1 MKESVNFIEGHQKAS
16 LLIDNTKKLF
26 IMSQEG
32 NANKGG
38 NTTRTI
44 FGIFMIVI
52 YVGMGILLLINFFQW
67 ESGPWEWLRWVGG
80 ILLIVYGV
88 WRGYRQFS
96 GIDRNIGD
104 EY

>member
-38 NTTRTI
+38 NTARTI

-67 ESGPWEWLRWVGG
+67 ESGPVGMAPLGRRNPSDCLWSMAWLSPVQRH
-80 ILLIVYGV
+80 
-88 WRGYRQFS
+88 RPQYR
-96 GIDRNIGD
+96 
-104 EY
+104 